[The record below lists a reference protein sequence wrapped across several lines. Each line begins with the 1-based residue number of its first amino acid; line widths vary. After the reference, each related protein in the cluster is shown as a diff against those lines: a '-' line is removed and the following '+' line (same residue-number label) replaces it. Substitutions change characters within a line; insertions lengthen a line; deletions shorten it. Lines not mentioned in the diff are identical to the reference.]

1 MLVLHFAFTIDV
13 NKIFLN
19 EYCATG
25 NDSSGGAF
33 DSMRLDPY
41 DDIFRNEKQRREVC
55 SVG

>member
-1 MLVLHFAFTIDV
+1 MHFAFTIDV

-25 NDSSGGAF
+25 NDSSGSAF